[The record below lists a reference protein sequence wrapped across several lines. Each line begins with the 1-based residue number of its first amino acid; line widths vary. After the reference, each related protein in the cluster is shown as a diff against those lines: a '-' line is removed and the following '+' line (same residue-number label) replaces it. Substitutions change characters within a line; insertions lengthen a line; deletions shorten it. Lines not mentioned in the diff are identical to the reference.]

1 MAITDM
7 QQAKAADFAELV
19 YETHTRLARI
29 KRKNE
34 YAVDRERLREHLAAL
49 QKMLPYGKFLAWAQ
63 KEFHLEQEALFAYM
77 SVPKEN
83 A

>member
-7 QQAKAADFAELV
+7 QQAKAADFADLV
-19 YETHTRLARI
+19 YEAHTRLARI

-34 YAVDRERLREHLAAL
+34 YAADRERLREHLAAL
-49 QKMLPYGKFLAWAQ
+49 QKMLPHGKFPAWAQ

-77 SVPKEN
+77 RAPKEN